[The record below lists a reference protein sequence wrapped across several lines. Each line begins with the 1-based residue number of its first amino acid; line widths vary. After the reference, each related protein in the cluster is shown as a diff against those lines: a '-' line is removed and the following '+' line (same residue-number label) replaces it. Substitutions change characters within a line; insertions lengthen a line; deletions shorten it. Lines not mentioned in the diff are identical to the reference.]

1 GDFDVVPSFSDGL
14 LDTIRFAS
22 VELRQEIERGQVD
35 KDSEVF
41 KVKMPRFRDVIE
53 KTSELLRQ
61 AEARL
66 KSWRATDSDE
76 LDDTLAVDV

>member
-1 GDFDVVPSFSDGL
+1 AYAEGDALKLLRAIESGDFDVVPSFSDGL

-53 KTSELLRQ
+53 KTSELL
-61 AEARL
+61 
-66 KSWRATDSDE
+66 
-76 LDDTLAVDV
+76 